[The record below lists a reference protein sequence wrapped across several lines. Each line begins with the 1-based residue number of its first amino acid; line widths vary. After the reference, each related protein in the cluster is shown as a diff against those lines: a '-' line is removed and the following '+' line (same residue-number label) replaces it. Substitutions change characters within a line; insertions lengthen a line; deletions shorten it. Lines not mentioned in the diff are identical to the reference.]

1 MGARDRGVMTVNTIN
16 QTRAQQA
23 MPEPTTRVRV
33 SDRDE
38 LDVWVMGEGEPV
50 VLVHGAMTR
59 DLLTP
64 LAGELATRGFQVIHY
79 GRRGHGGR
87 GLPGEAA
94 DIAGQV
100 PDVVAILDALGID
113 QAHVAGHSFGA
124 YITLDLALRAPDRV
138 RSAVLL
144 EPIFVGQVRTQASLQ
159 NNREMLEVVIPRLV
173 ETYLGG
179 DQGSAVTMLWD
190 ATSGIENS
198 AELIEP
204 VLPDGTRELA
214 ATDLNTFIQVEL
226 PAMGSWTADP
236 AAVKEISLPVVWIGG
251 ADSAPVAA
259 ESRGLLLEWHSA
271 TRVALVEGTGHYF
284 PTLRPAETA
293 TTIAALLDVEA
304 PTR

>member
-1 MGARDRGVMTVNTIN
+1 MNT
-16 QTRAQQA
+16 THRPRAQKA

-33 SDRDE
+33 SEHDE
-38 LDVWVMGEGEPV
+38 LDVWVTDEGEPV

-64 LAGELATRGFQVIHY
+64 LADQLATRGYQVIHY

-100 PDVVAILDALGID
+100 PDVVAVLDALGIE
-113 QAHVAGHSFGA
+113 QAHVAGHSLGA

-138 RSAVLL
+138 RSAILL
-144 EPIFVGQVRTQASLQ
+144 EPIFVRQVRTEAALQ
-159 NNREMLEVVIPRLV
+159 NNREMLEAVIPRLI

-179 DQGSAVTMLWD
+179 DRDGAVTMLWD

-198 AELIEP
+198 AQLIEP
-204 VLPDGTRELA
+204 VLPEGTRELA

-226 PAMGSWTADP
+226 PAMGAWTADP
-236 AAVKEISLPVVWIGG
+236 AAVAGLSMPVAWIGG

-259 ESRGLLLEWHSA
+259 ESRELLREWLPTSS
-271 TRVALVEGTGHYF
+271 VALIEGTGHYF
-284 PTLRPAETA
+284 PALKPTETA
-293 TTIAALLDVEA
+293 AALDSF
-304 PTR
+304 R

>member
-1 MGARDRGVMTVNTIN
+1 MSTTN
-16 QTRAQQA
+16 QSRAQQA
-23 MPEPTTRVRV
+23 MPQPTTRVRV
-33 SDRDE
+33 SDKDE

-64 LAGELATRGFQVIHY
+64 LAAELAARGYQVIHY
-79 GRRGHGGR
+79 GRRGHGGG

-100 PDVVAILDALGID
+100 PDVVAILDALGIG
-113 QAHVAGHSFGA
+113 QAYVAGHSFGA

-144 EPIFVGQVRTQASLQ
+144 EPIFVGQVQTEASLQ
-159 NNREMLEVVIPRLV
+159 NNREMLEVVIPRV
-173 ETYLGG
+173 IETYLGG
-179 DQGSAVTMLWD
+179 DQDGAVTVLWD

-204 VLPDGTRELA
+204 VLPEGTRELA
-214 ATDLNTFIQVEL
+214 ATDLDTFIQVEL

-236 AAVKEISLPVVWIGG
+236 TAVKEISVPVVWIGG

-259 ESRGLLLEWHSA
+259 ESLGLFREWLP
-271 TRVALVEGTGHYF
+271 TTKVALIDGAGHYF
-284 PTLRPAETA
+284 PTLKPAETA
-293 TTIAALLDVEA
+293 TALAGLLDM
-304 PTR
+304 

>member
-1 MGARDRGVMTVNTIN
+1 MTMGNIN
-16 QTRAQQA
+16 QTRGQQV
-23 MPEPTTRVRV
+23 MPEPTTKVRV
-33 SDRDE
+33 SAKDE

-50 VLVHGAMTR
+50 VLVHGGMTR

-64 LAGELATRGFQVIHY
+64 LAGELATRGYQVIHY
-79 GRRGHGGR
+79 GRRGHGGG
-87 GLPGEAA
+87 GLPGVAA

-113 QAHVAGHSFGA
+113 RAHVAGHSFGA
-124 YITLDLALRAPDRV
+124 YITLDLTLRAPERV

-144 EPIFVGQVRTQASLQ
+144 EPIFVGQVQTEASLQ
-159 NNREMLEVVIPRLV
+159 NNREMLEVVIPRLI

-179 DQGSAVTMLWD
+179 DQDGAVTMLWD

-198 AELIEP
+198 AELLEP
-204 VLPDGTRELA
+204 VLPEGTRELA

-236 AAVKEISLPVVWIGG
+236 VAVKEMSVPVAWVGG
-251 ADSAPVAA
+251 ADSAPIAA
-259 ESRGLLLEWHSA
+259 ESLGLFREWLPT
-271 TRVALVEGTGHYF
+271 TRVAIVEGTGHYF
-284 PTLRPAETA
+284 PTLKPAETA
-293 TTIAALLDVEA
+293 TALAGLLEIEA